1 MTAVPFRFHLFDSSL
16 KSVLSNCNYIN
27 LPFAIPNVH
36 QEINYLL
43 TKCGELYFQ
52 EIEDSGLLCLT
63 IFIVIICYIYIC
75 VCANECSDLNKVLTL
90 MNFVL

>member
-1 MTAVPFRFHLFDSSL
+1 MTAASFRFHLFNSSL
-16 KSVLSNCNYIN
+16 KSILSNCNYIN

-63 IFIVIICYIYIC
+63 ICVCGVYMYIYVVYIYILC
-75 VCANECSDLNKVLTL
+75 MK
-90 MNFVL
+90 MNLESLIKFFP